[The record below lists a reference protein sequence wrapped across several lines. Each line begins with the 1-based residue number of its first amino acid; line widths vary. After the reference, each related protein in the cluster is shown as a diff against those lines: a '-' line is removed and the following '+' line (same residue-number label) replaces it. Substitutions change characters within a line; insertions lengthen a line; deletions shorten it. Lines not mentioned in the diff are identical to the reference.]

1 MNKKRIGAL
10 MLGSM
15 MMCSTVTSYA
25 ANFKDL
31 NNHWSQKY
39 VDDVVS
45 KGVIKGY
52 DDNTFR
58 PSQPVTKIESII
70 MISNLFQESEINDIY
85 AKNKAKYQATMTK
98 SKIPSWA
105 EKYIVFGV
113 EKKLFPEKSIPFFMN
128 ETKGKSVQSLSFR
141 QEFSMLLVNALSLN
155 QEFAKTPSVKYT
167 DAKSIDVKAL
177 PYIEVLSRKGIVSP
191 TGAFNPK
198 KKLTRAEAAVMLS
211 KSYSISPKAKNAGT
225 APIVDNPVTS
235 ETAYIGKVGTV
246 YVNGN
251 NATINWL
258 DAQGASKVFTNTVD
272 QIKVTIDGVPANLTD
287 VKRDSQAT
295 LKANGNKVVALDVTT
310 GGTSSI
316 GTVQFIG
323 TIKSYGQDK
332 VEVQGASETRT
343 FYITNNSKI
352 LINGREERASK
363 LQLGQSITVVAIG
376 NDIVQAIVTT
386 ASKEM
391 SGTVKN
397 IDRDTITITTSR
409 DGAVKYDVTSS
420 TKIYRGSNRLDSLER
435 LYVGEKVSVKSEGF
449 TASSIEVEESKINLR
464 GAVVV
469 GMSLRT
475 KGESEIVVEDR
486 DGHVYTLQESSKT
499 KIYVENRLRS
509 LDNIKLGYEVDVKAE
524 NGYIIELSTEKEY
537 AAQSIQGKVISVDFR
552 EEVLVVDTGS
562 REVKVIVGPR
572 TEIRNSYNNSPRSL
586 NNIFEGYEIRANGT
600 AHSNGFEASRIIYF
614 DK

>member
-98 SKIPSWA
+98 SKIPAWA

-177 PYIEVLSRKGIVSP
+177 PYIEVLARKGIVSP

-211 KSYSISPKAKNAGT
+211 KSYSISPKAKNAGK

>member
-98 SKIPSWA
+98 SKIPAWA

-177 PYIEVLSRKGIVSP
+177 PYIEVLARKGIVSP
-191 TGAFNPK
+191 TGTFNPK

-386 ASKEM
+386 ASKET

-420 TKIYRGSNRLDSLER
+420 TKIYRGSNRLNSLER

-449 TASSIEVEESKINLR
+449 TANSIEVEESKINLR

>member
-1 MNKKRIGAL
+1 M
-10 MLGSM
+10 
-15 MMCSTVTSYA
+15 
-25 ANFKDL
+25 
-31 NNHWSQKY
+31 
-39 VDDVVS
+39 
-45 KGVIKGY
+45 
-52 DDNTFR
+52 
-58 PSQPVTKIESII
+58 
-70 MISNLFQESEINDIY
+70 
-85 AKNKAKYQATMTK
+85 
-98 SKIPSWA
+98 
-105 EKYIVFGV
+105 
-113 EKKLFPEKSIPFFMN
+113 
-128 ETKGKSVQSLSFR
+128 
-141 QEFSMLLVNALSLN
+141 
-155 QEFAKTPSVKYT
+155 
-167 DAKSIDVKAL
+167 
-177 PYIEVLSRKGIVSP
+177 
-191 TGAFNPK
+191 
-198 KKLTRAEAAVMLS
+198 
-211 KSYSISPKAKNAGT
+211 
-225 APIVDNPVTS
+225 
-235 ETAYIGKVGTV
+235 
-246 YVNGN
+246 
-251 NATINWL
+251 
-258 DAQGASKVFTNTVD
+258 
-272 QIKVTIDGVPANLTD
+272 
-287 VKRDSQAT
+287 
-295 LKANGNKVVALDVTT
+295 
-310 GGTSSI
+310 
-316 GTVQFIG
+316 
-323 TIKSYGQDK
+323 
-332 VEVQGASETRT
+332 EVQGASETRT

-600 AHSNGFEASRIIYF
+600 SHSNGFEASRIIYF
-614 DK
+614 EK

>member
-1 MNKKRIGAL
+1 M
-10 MLGSM
+10 
-15 MMCSTVTSYA
+15 
-25 ANFKDL
+25 
-31 NNHWSQKY
+31 
-39 VDDVVS
+39 
-45 KGVIKGY
+45 
-52 DDNTFR
+52 
-58 PSQPVTKIESII
+58 
-70 MISNLFQESEINDIY
+70 
-85 AKNKAKYQATMTK
+85 
-98 SKIPSWA
+98 
-105 EKYIVFGV
+105 
-113 EKKLFPEKSIPFFMN
+113 
-128 ETKGKSVQSLSFR
+128 
-141 QEFSMLLVNALSLN
+141 
-155 QEFAKTPSVKYT
+155 
-167 DAKSIDVKAL
+167 
-177 PYIEVLSRKGIVSP
+177 
-191 TGAFNPK
+191 
-198 KKLTRAEAAVMLS
+198 
-211 KSYSISPKAKNAGT
+211 
-225 APIVDNPVTS
+225 TS

>member
-1 MNKKRIGAL
+1 M
-10 MLGSM
+10 
-15 MMCSTVTSYA
+15 
-25 ANFKDL
+25 
-31 NNHWSQKY
+31 
-39 VDDVVS
+39 
-45 KGVIKGY
+45 
-52 DDNTFR
+52 
-58 PSQPVTKIESII
+58 
-70 MISNLFQESEINDIY
+70 
-85 AKNKAKYQATMTK
+85 
-98 SKIPSWA
+98 
-105 EKYIVFGV
+105 
-113 EKKLFPEKSIPFFMN
+113 
-128 ETKGKSVQSLSFR
+128 
-141 QEFSMLLVNALSLN
+141 
-155 QEFAKTPSVKYT
+155 
-167 DAKSIDVKAL
+167 
-177 PYIEVLSRKGIVSP
+177 
-191 TGAFNPK
+191 
-198 KKLTRAEAAVMLS
+198 
-211 KSYSISPKAKNAGT
+211 
-225 APIVDNPVTS
+225 
-235 ETAYIGKVGTV
+235 
-246 YVNGN
+246 
-251 NATINWL
+251 
-258 DAQGASKVFTNTVD
+258 
-272 QIKVTIDGVPANLTD
+272 
-287 VKRDSQAT
+287 
-295 LKANGNKVVALDVTT
+295 
-310 GGTSSI
+310 
-316 GTVQFIG
+316 
-323 TIKSYGQDK
+323 
-332 VEVQGASETRT
+332 
-343 FYITNNSKI
+343 
-352 LINGREERASK
+352 INGREERASK

-386 ASKEM
+386 ASKEI

-449 TASSIEVEESKINLR
+449 TANSIEVEESKINLR

>member
-25 ANFKDL
+25 TNFKDL

-177 PYIEVLSRKGIVSP
+177 PYIEVLARKGSVSP

>member
-177 PYIEVLSRKGIVSP
+177 PYIEVLARKGIVST

-386 ASKEM
+386 ASKEI

-449 TASSIEVEESKINLR
+449 TANSIEVEESKINLR